1 MAWKKKIIAI
11 GLAIVTVCQLVPG
24 LWIASISAREGGKA
38 KPPNRLN
45 RSFRA
50 PVHSVLIALV

>member
-1 MAWKKKIIAI
+1 MTLKKKIIGI
-11 GLAIVTVCQLVPG
+11 GLAMITACQLVPG

-38 KPPNRLN
+38 KLPNRLN

-50 PVHSVLIALV
+50 PVHSVSIALV